1 MSVQDESGSPRI
13 LLVDDE
19 VDFIAFASEI
29 LEQEGFRVV
38 TTHSGGQA
46 LKVLR
51 REKPR
56 PQFELVVLD
65 ERMTGLSG
73 TEVLREIKES
83 WPFLPVVMLSAY
95 AEEKRDLWRRMGA
108 HAVVSKGSLAGGM
121 ELSEM
126 VPAVMRE
133 VIQRE
138 GDEAEKKALASVVRD
153 ITAMGGFWRER
164 VVCMLTRLN
173 NSDWTVTYA
182 VLSSDSRMQEVYREA
197 HRASR
202 TSSSVLITGDN
213 GTGKEIIALLI
224 HHLSHRRSRDFV
236 ECSMAALSPTLIE
249 AELFGAVRGA
259 YSDAVQRA
267 GLIERA
273 IGGSLFLDEIGETPP
288 ELQPKLLKVLDDKMV
303 TRVGAE
309 RGRFCDVKFL
319 AGTNRDLAQQ
329 VESGEFRKD
338 LYYRFQNRIHLPP
351 LRERDGDVETLSRFF
366 LHRARM
372 LHQRT
377 PAAFTDDALAVLAA
391 HDWPGNVREL
401 SGVVHLSAA
410 AHGEGADT
418 IDADEVR
425 RALAGYR
432 QRSVQTGMG
441 PGWSPHDVF
450 DATPMKEAVSRF
462 RQAYA
467 RRWLE
472 RVEMESPETGHE
484 EALREAA
491 RRVGLET
498 RVFRNYLGG
507 LRSR

>member
-1 MSVQDESGSPRI
+1 MSMRDATGAPRI

-38 TTHSGGQA
+38 TTHSGGDA

-153 ITAMGGFWRER
+153 IHAMGEFWRER

-173 NSDWTVTYA
+173 ASDWTVTYA
-182 VLSSDSRMQEVYREA
+182 VLSSDPRMQELYREA
-197 HRASR
+197 HRASQ
-202 TSSSVLITGDN
+202 TSASVLITGEN

-224 HHLSHRRSRDFV
+224 HHLSHRRSRDFI
-236 ECSMAALSPTLIE
+236 ECSMAALSPSLIE

-259 YSDAVQRA
+259 YSDAVQRK

-309 RGRFCDVKFL
+309 KGKFCDVKFL
-319 AGTNRDLAQQ
+319 AGTNRDLAAQ
-329 VESGEFRKD
+329 VEAGEFRKD
-338 LYYRFQNRIHLPP
+338 LYYRFQHRIHLPP
-351 LRERDGDVETLSRFF
+351 LREREGDVETLARFF
-366 LHRARM
+366 LHRNRM
-372 LHQRT
+372 LDQRT
-377 PAAFTDDALAVLAA
+377 PAAFTDSAMDALAS
-391 HDWPGNVREL
+391 HNWPGNVREL
-401 SGVVHLSAA
+401 AGVVHLTASL
-410 AHGEGADT
+410 HGEGTET
-418 IDADEVR
+418 IDADEVN
-425 RALAGYR
+425 RALSSYR
-432 QRSVQTGMG
+432 QRTIQTGMG
-441 PGWSPHDVF
+441 PGWTSHEVF

-472 RVEMESPETGHE
+472 RVEIESPETSRE
-484 EALREAA
+484 DATREAA

-498 RVFRNYLGG
+498 RVFRNYLEG